1 MSNKSLYLIFYN
13 LLQLLGRTLFLL
25 KVTIGLIKSKS
36 LTEIFEET
44 IFLLALVQYASI
56 LEIFHTFYK
65 LVKAVLCIVMVENLG
80 RIAIVATLQFCK
92 NSISNGYLLI
102 YVGWSVLEIV
112 RYFFDLLL
120 LVKRNNKNFDIPYFL
135 IWLRYSLF
143 IILYPIGVSGE
154 VITVWNARY
163 DFNNY
168 SLIGIPISFLLY
180 PLFILYFICLIYLYI
195 YLFKVRSITL
205 KKIGVKKND
214 KTE

>member
-1 MSNKSLYLIFYN
+1 MSNKSNYLIFYN
-13 LLQLLGRTLFLL
+13 LLQLLWWTLFLV
-25 KVTIGLIKSKS
+25 KVIIGLIKSKP

-44 IFLLALVQYASI
+44 IFLLALAQYASI

-80 RIAIVATLQFCK
+80 RIAIVVTLQFCK
-92 NSISNGYLLI
+92 NSLSNGYLLI
-102 YVGWSVLEIV
+102 YLGWSILEIV

-120 LVKRNNKNFDIPYFL
+120 LVKRNNKSVDIPYFL

-143 IILYPIGVSGE
+143 IALYPIGISGE
-154 VITVWNARY
+154 VITIWNARY

-168 SLIGIPISFLLY
+168 SLIGIPASFLIY
-180 PLFILYFICLIYLYI
+180 PVFTFYFICLIYLYI
-195 YLFKVRSITL
+195 YLFKVRNNTL

-214 KTE
+214 KAE